1 MDLVEGEPRHGERA
15 SVGRSDAVLRLA
27 FAVVA
32 WLFVGCVVV
41 QFFLVGLRMF
51 AEGPLVSTLHRDFAY
66 LYGWLTPILVLLAAS
81 PAGSARAVRLAIALL
96 VLFAIQ
102 TFLPLLAHLAP
113 PVAALHAA
121 NALVVAWLALR
132 LAQASRQP
140 PDPIG
145 TPRR

>member
-1 MDLVEGEPRHGERA
+1 MDLVEGEVTHAERA
-15 SVGRSDAVLRLA
+15 WTGRTAAVLRLA
-27 FAVVA
+27 FPVTA

-51 AEGPLVSTLHRDFAY
+51 AEGPLASTLHRDFAY

-81 PAGSARAVRLAIALL
+81 PAGSLRAVRLAVALL
-96 VLFAIQ
+96 VLFAVQ
-102 TFLPLLAHLAP
+102 TFLPLLAEVAP
-113 PVAALHAA
+113 PLAALHAA
-121 NALVVAWLALR
+121 NALVVAWVALR